1 MKKAKIDVCFFEPIV
16 KLSAMFMI
24 PSIACCRLP
33 PPLFWTAKKWTLL
46 KKDNAFLIWTGFI
59 LLFVNFQEIFFLSN
73 HNIKKYVSK
82 EKKRINRWVGY
93 GLEIPTEYRF
103 YGNERALN
111 WAKTALDGVDGN
123 VKKSCRC
130 LKQSHFQKKSVT
142 SYLCFI
148 FFWPVGRY
156 FSQW

>member
-1 MKKAKIDVCFFEPIV
+1 M
-16 KLSAMFMI
+16 
-24 PSIACCRLP
+24 
-33 PPLFWTAKKWTLL
+33 
-46 KKDNAFLIWTGFI
+46 IWTGFI

-123 VKKSCRC
+123 VKK
-130 LKQSHFQKKSVT
+130 V
-142 SYLCFI
+142 
-148 FFWPVGRY
+148 VGV
-156 FSQW
+156 

>member
-1 MKKAKIDVCFFEPIV
+1 MFLWTNSKAFSHVYDTFNCMLQASTSFVLDCE
-16 KLSAMFMI
+16 
-24 PSIACCRLP
+24 
-33 PPLFWTAKKWTLL
+33 KWTLL

-111 WAKTALDGVDGN
+111 WAKTALDGIDGN

-142 SYLCFI
+142 SYLRFI